1 MDFSPLSG
9 EATSGKKQCRALEI
23 LKKILICPVLI
34 YIAELKGACN
44 KN

>member
-9 EATSGKKQCRALEI
+9 EATSGEKQCRALEI
-23 LKKILICPVLI
+23 LKKILISCIDLAV
-34 YIAELKGACN
+34 LKGACN